1 MYATTKNQPAVSFR
15 VFVSCNILLINE
27 YNLKFYK
34 KKCLSLF
41 WLKWYDPIQL
51 LFVEQTILDQIFRI
65 LSGINKSVLILRL
78 YDNDNN
84 THNYTLANA
93 AYCLRQNCSI
103 IQILLGWYICTYQ
116 YECVTVKL
124 LWRKKVWRTVS
135 LRSLAHKV
143 SCVCFLIYN
152 FISFLCLNMAK
163 GHSIWQ
169 VSTRYGRANILKT
182 NWSQH

>member
-1 MYATTKNQPAVSFR
+1 MIWSHLIIDCWTN
-15 VFVSCNILLINE
+15 NIGSNNE
-27 YNLKFYK
+27 
-34 KKCLSLF
+34 
-41 WLKWYDPIQL
+41 I
-51 LFVEQTILDQIFRI
+51 VFRI

-103 IQILLGWYICTYQ
+103 IQIVLNVPPCNCFDGKIL
-116 YECVTVKL
+116 
-124 LWRKKVWRTVS
+124 WRTVS
-135 LRSLAHKV
+135 LRSLAHKA
-143 SCVCFLIYN
+143 SCVCILIYN